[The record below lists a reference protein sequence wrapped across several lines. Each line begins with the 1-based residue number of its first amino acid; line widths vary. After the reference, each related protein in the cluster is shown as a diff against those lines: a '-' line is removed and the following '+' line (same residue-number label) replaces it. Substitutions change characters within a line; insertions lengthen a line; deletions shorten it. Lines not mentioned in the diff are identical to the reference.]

1 MDDRRTQ
8 IIDAG
13 LALLGE
19 EGLSGLTQPK
29 IAARTGLRQS
39 HLTYYYPTRADL
51 LAAVARAAVERQAAS
66 ARSMAERITSV
77 ENAAKVL
84 AAGTT
89 LRENTRVLVALN
101 QAADREPEVRA
112 LFNELTDAFIALLIS
127 VLDRLDLKATPAN
140 ADLVHGLFIG
150 LSVAN
155 LATGRPDGEARSAA
169 ALGAAFRL
177 LVSVPA

>member
-89 LRENTRVLVALN
+89 LRTAATQRTSRSTSRPTLTLN
-101 QAADREPEVRA
+101 VWIP
-112 LFNELTDAFIALLIS
+112 
-127 VLDRLDLKATPAN
+127 
-140 ADLVHGLFIG
+140 
-150 LSVAN
+150 
-155 LATGRPDGEARSAA
+155 
-169 ALGAAFRL
+169 
-177 LVSVPA
+177 